1 MFKINS
7 PIFTHISIYSFLLQN
22 KTKVSMTSLSLVLQ
36 MDLQRKC
43 VCEKRGSKKFS
54 FGWNKKKKKVT
65 K

>member
-54 FGWNKKKKKVT
+54 FG
-65 K
+65 